1 MSCPLNDDALARSRR
16 KVHNLCSPKTST
28 GSKGKRHDAF
38 EAFPV
43 PTPSIIALV
52 FALPLAASDSPNL
65 GENDS
70 RVTAAACAKCG
81 DGQCQTSCGE
91 NASTCPKDC
100 GGGTPSAAPAEL
112 IAPAPA
118 PAAGCAKCGDGQC
131 QTSCGENASTSPKDC
146 GGTPSAAPAEAIE
159 PASAALAR
167 CAKCG
172 DGQCQTSCGENATTC
187 PKDCGGTP
195 EK

>member
-1 MSCPLNDDALARSRR
+1 MTHSHGAAGRYIISVPQKPQPDRKEKDMTRSKLSRF
-16 KVHNLCSPKTST
+16 LL
-28 GSKGKRHDAF
+28 
-38 EAFPV
+38 
-43 PTPSIIALV
+43 PSIVALV

-91 NASTCPKDC
+91 SARTCPKDC

-112 IAPAPA
+112 VEPAPV

-131 QTSCGENASTSPKDC
+131 QTSCGENASTCPKDC
-146 GGTPSAAPAEAIE
+146 GGGTPSAAPAELVE
-159 PASAALAR
+159 PAPVPAAG